1 MLHFLF
7 SVKDFPKSLEIAG
20 SLLWWKLRKVLSSK
34 QAWRYPWGP
43 GIRRVA
49 EGCSVGCFTDL

>member
-1 MLHFLF
+1 MEDVL
-7 SVKDFPKSLEIAG
+7 KSLEIAG
-20 SLLWWKLRKVLSSK
+20 SWLWCKLRKVLSSK
-34 QAWRYPWGP
+34 YAWRYLWVL

>member
-1 MLHFLF
+1 MD
-7 SVKDFPKSLEIAG
+7 DFPKSLDIAG
-20 SLLWWKLRKVLSSK
+20 SWLWWKLRKVLSSK
-34 QAWRYPWGP
+34 QAWRYPKGP

>member
-1 MLHFLF
+1 MEDVL
-7 SVKDFPKSLEIAG
+7 KSLEIAG
-20 SLLWWKLRKVLSSK
+20 SWLGWKLRKVLGSK